1 MSKETA
7 AKSDS
12 WHGRPDSATESNVSE
27 ARQCKISRLTW
38 IYLRIQAKLGSWT
51 YPDLVKETINMRN
64 RLKLIQKST
73 LACLK
78 KVIIPDYMMLMQ
90 QFYHISS
97 RFSAQLT

>member
-1 MSKETA
+1 MKVTKRTANVSKETA

-27 ARQCKISRLTW
+27 VRECKISRLTW

-64 RLKLIQKST
+64 RLKLIQNST

-78 KVIIPDYMMLMQ
+78 KSDD
-90 QFYHISS
+90 S
-97 RFSAQLT
+97 